1 MSDTKEF
8 AEGVK
13 HALDYLSELFEGVE
27 DTDIYREYMQD
38 ELELR
43 RKEKVNNL
51 EKDMD
56 YSLNDV
62 ALRGWVTTI
71 GVEREYAGGE
81 TAVQFRIAITRAEGG
96 VDTIDIEAWS
106 AETKRVALK
115 LQDGDW
121 VEINGSIRRRFW
133 KSGSGLASRWQVVPS
148 RIDWI

>member
-1 MSDTKEF
+1 MSENEQF
-8 AEGVK
+8 AEGVR
-13 HALDYLSELFEGVE
+13 HALEYLGDLFEGVE
-27 DTDIYREYMQD
+27 DTDIYKEYMQD
-38 ELELR
+38 EIENQRL
-43 RKEKVNNL
+43 EKVG
-51 EKDMD
+51 KQDRDMD

-71 GVEREYAGGE
+71 GVERELPSGE

-106 AETKRVALK
+106 PETQRVALK

-133 KSGSGLASRWQVVPS
+133 KASSGLASRWQVVTS